1 MGKRKRNKDS
11 DHYIRKKIR
20 KLEKKLHKRR
30 SSSES
35 DDCSERSRS
44 SSPIRFNNSDPS
56 ESDVENSLR
65 SVVTVAQVHDL
76 SPGLGTQT
84 TPNVNSSIEATEPLT
99 TPLSSDLINILGDS
113 KVKEVPMG
121 PRILEEVS
129 KRWGKIL
136 IDGLD
141 RSHKK
146 EPLSTILIP
155 ENFQLLKAPLLNQ
168 EISSVMTES
177 TRNRDKRLERAQNN
191 LGVGIAGLTALI
203 SNLMEAKH
211 IDNLDLIKKLSEVG
225 QLLLDL
231 HYENTVNRRMLI
243 TPTLDKKFLS
253 MTQDVKRDSYLFG
266 ENLGDKIKASKAAEK
281 SGLQIRNN
289 RNIGP
294 QASGSKKYV
303 PQGNWRGPPR
313 QQSQQAVRQGGNKQ
327 RTSNH
332 APKRTPQAPTT
343 SHYYGPPTARPAY
356 KSTRK

>member
-35 DDCSERSRS
+35 
-44 SSPIRFNNSDPS
+44 
-56 ESDVENSLR
+56 
-65 SVVTVAQVHDL
+65 AQVHDL

-168 EISSVMTES
+168 EISSVMTVS

-243 TPTLDKKFLS
+243 TPTLDKKILS

>member
-11 DHYIRKKIR
+11 DHYIRKKI
-20 KLEKKLHKRR
+20 H
-30 SSSES
+30 
-35 DDCSERSRS
+35 DCSERSRS

-177 TRNRDKRLERAQNN
+177 TRNRDKR
-191 LGVGIAGLTALI
+191 
-203 SNLMEAKH
+203 
-211 IDNLDLIKKLSEVG
+211 
-225 QLLLDL
+225 
-231 HYENTVNRRMLI
+231 
-243 TPTLDKKFLS
+243 
-253 MTQDVKRDSYLFG
+253 
-266 ENLGDKIKASKAAEK
+266 
-281 SGLQIRNN
+281 
-289 RNIGP
+289 
-294 QASGSKKYV
+294 
-303 PQGNWRGPPR
+303 
-313 QQSQQAVRQGGNKQ
+313 
-327 RTSNH
+327 
-332 APKRTPQAPTT
+332 
-343 SHYYGPPTARPAY
+343 
-356 KSTRK
+356 

>member
-35 DDCSERSRS
+35 DDCSERSRT

-76 SPGLGTQT
+76 SPSLGTQT

-136 IDGLD
+136 IEGLD

-146 EPLSTILIP
+146 ELLSTILVP

-243 TPTLDKKFLS
+243 TPTLDKNFLS